1 MHKQSQTTVGIIGCG
16 AMGGAILSGLH
27 SAGGYALHG
36 YDPNPQ
42 YTDAFAAQGIC
53 MHESA
58 ESLAKACQVL
68 VLAVKPYMVPKVLA
82 AIKPQVQPEAL
93 VISIAAGQSLEVMRK
108 VLGEDT
114 PLVRVMPNTPAL
126 VGAGLF
132 ALCFD
137 DPRLQEAPKTFVRQM
152 FASLGQCLEIEESRM
167 NAFTAIAGC
176 GPAYVFYVMDAI
188 AEAAVTL
195 GFSRTEAQELSRG
208 LFSGSALLAQHTQK
222 HFAVL
227 REDVCSPAGVT
238 IAAMNHLDRKAVRGH
253 FVDAVLAAFAKG
265 AQ

>member
-1 MHKQSQTTVGIIGCG
+1 MHNQSQTAVGIIGCG
-16 AMGGAILSGLH
+16 AMGGAILRGLH
-27 SAGGYALHG
+27 SAGGYVLHG

-42 YTDAFAAQGIC
+42 YAASFAAQGIR
-53 MHESA
+53 MHENA
-58 ESLAKACQVL
+58 ESLARACQVL
-68 VLAVKPYMVPKVLA
+68 VLGVKPYMVPRVLA
-82 AIKPQVQPEAL
+82 AIKQQVQPEAL
-93 VISIAAGQSLEVMRK
+93 VVSIAAGQSLEAMRA
-108 VLGEDT
+108 VLGEGA

-137 DPRLQEAPKTFVRQM
+137 DPRLQEAPKAFVRQM

-167 NAFTAIAGC
+167 NAFTAVAGC

-195 GFSRTEAQELSRG
+195 GFSRAEAQELSRG
-208 LFSGSALLAQHTQK
+208 LFSGSALLAQHTQQ